1 MLSPILARYLLR
13 EHAGPFGY
21 SLSVITMIFLLDL
34 LFRSLNRILSKGLP
48 WSVVLEFLGLNMAWI
63 IATAVPMAVLTA
75 TLMAFG
81 RLAADNEIAAMQA
94 NGVSPIRQV
103 MPLFGAAALLAVAL
117 IWFNDNVLP
126 KCNFRVRTLAT
137 EIMRSKPSV
146 RIEPGIWF
154 NEIPHFGLLAHALDD
169 SAGVTKASGL
179 LIDDNSLAE
188 VRRTISARRGLI
200 QSNSAEG
207 ALLLTLFQGEIQE
220 INLAKPAEFRRL
232 AFSKHVMAIGAKEM
246 AAPANEVEAR
256 NDREKS
262 TAEMWSEV
270 EAIRQEIAR
279 RTQQLNLVLADKSGR
294 ARAEILAEKRQL
306 EIEAQVLLVEIQK
319 KYAIPCACLVFILI
333 GAPLGTLARSG
344 GIAMS
349 GGLSLGFFL
358 FYWACLIGGEALAD
372 RRLLSPFFAMWSPN
386 FITGILG
393 VFVFRTVAAGNL
405 APPSSKL
412 SAFLRALFA
421 GKKAEQRPPMN
432 ENANA
437 LILPPA
443 PQSARTK
450 HELELFEFD
459 VVEPEF
465 VQRPSALNAIAT
477 LHAPASSSLP
487 KVQRLEKTLQELVA
501 RARLEFALLSDRNGV
516 ILAQGSYQS
525 SHGLAPQIN
534 FNQMAALAATQM
546 AIVQVLGKALDEEG
560 EFTCL
565 FQGGERY
572 NLFIYEI
579 DQKLILTVLV
589 ERKVAV
595 GLVRIHANEAVA
607 SLREIL
613 TPFHAAHV

>member
-1 MLSPILARYLLR
+1 
-13 EHAGPFGY
+13 
-21 SLSVITMIFLLDL
+21 MIFLLDL
-34 LFRSLNRILSKGLP
+34 LFRSLNRILSKGLH

-63 IATAVPMAVLTA
+63 VATAVPMAVLTA

-81 RLAADNEIAAMQA
+81 RLAADNEIAALQA

-137 EIMRSKPSV
+137 EIMRSKPSI

-169 SAGVTKASGL
+169 SAGFTKASGL

-232 AFSKHVMAIGAKEM
+232 AFSKHVMAIGANEL

-262 TAEMWSEV
+262 TSEMWSEV

-279 RTQQLNLVLADKSGR
+279 RTQQLNLVLTNESGLAR
-294 ARAEILAEKRQL
+294 ARAALLAEKRRL
-306 EIEAQVLLVEIQK
+306 ESEAQVLLVEIHK

-333 GAPLGTLARSG
+333 GAPLGTLARSA

-372 RRLLSPFFAMWSPN
+372 RQFLSPFLAMWSPN

-412 SAFLRALFA
+412 SAFLRSLFA
-421 GKKAEQRPPMN
+421 GKKGEQVPPLQ

-437 LILPPA
+437 LILTPA
-443 PQSARTK
+443 PQSAQTK
-450 HELELFEFD
+450 NELELFKFD

-465 VQRPSALNAIAT
+465 VQRTSALSAMVAP
-477 LHAPASSSLP
+477 HASTSSSLP
-487 KVQRLEKTLQELVA
+487 KVQRLEKTLQELVG

-516 ILAQGSYQS
+516 VLAQGSYQS
-525 SHGLAPQIN
+525 SHGFAPQVN
-534 FNQMAALAATQM
+534 FNQLAALAATQM

-560 EFTCL
+560 EFTCI
-565 FQGGERY
+565 FQEGERF

-613 TPFHAAHV
+613 TPSSEAHD